1 MIDSTIR
8 CGYCKQYSN
17 GNVFKSGDT
26 IQRKCIARQIKVDFN
41 HRTCKYFE
49 PVKYF
54 LCTKWNDRITFPIC
68 LNRRVNHEQL
78 GKYLYCKRC
87 RQFDHEIREMVSE
100 YFIDGTKIRR
110 YNPDKPL
117 RKLARRSDPA
127 KRKIKRR
134 TPKKRVLK
142 KRTKQPTK
150 RKIKRR
156 S

>member
-1 MIDSTIR
+1 MNDSTIR
-8 CGYCKQYSN
+8 CGYCKQYLS
-17 GNVFKSGDT
+17 GVVFKSGDA
-26 IQRKCIARQIKVDFN
+26 IKRKCIARQIKVPFD

-54 LCTKWNDRITFPIC
+54 LCTKWNDRITIPIC
-68 LNRRVNHEQL
+68 LNRRINYEQL

-87 RQFDHEIREMVSE
+87 RQFDHEINELVSK
-100 YFIDGTKIRR
+100 YIIDGAKIRR

-117 RKLARRSDPA
+117 RKLARRGNPKRKIKRRTPDKRVLKRRSKQPA

-134 TPKKRVLK
+134 
-142 KRTKQPTK
+142 
-150 RKIKRR
+150 